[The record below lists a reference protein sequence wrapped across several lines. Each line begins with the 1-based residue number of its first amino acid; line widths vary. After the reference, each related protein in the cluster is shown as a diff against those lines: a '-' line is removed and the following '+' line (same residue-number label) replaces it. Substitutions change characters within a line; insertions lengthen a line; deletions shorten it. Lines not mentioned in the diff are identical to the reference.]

1 MYNYVNNRQKK
12 QSIDILVMCLD
23 EIDFHVMMNSSGPKI
38 LLLIKMPSF
47 FRSKNCISMADSS
60 LNTNTS
66 KVVAF
71 QDAVE
76 KVNRENYHEM
86 DIWGP
91 PQCIKFSF
99 KCNTNIPAEYLN
111 DGFESWK
118 IHQAAHSSIE
128 DESSHT
134 QFHIVLSIKLE
145 SVDKPCKVSS
155 VKKGMR
161 LFSCPSL

>member
-1 MYNYVNNRQKK
+1 MT
-12 QSIDILVMCLD
+12 D
-23 EIDFHVMMNSSGPKI
+23 
-38 LLLIKMPSF
+38 
-47 FRSKNCISMADSS
+47 RSLTM
-60 LNTNTS
+60 NTS

-76 KVNRENYHEM
+76 KVNRENYHKM

-91 PQCIKFSF
+91 PQCIKLSF
-99 KCNTNIPAEYLN
+99 KCDTNIPVEYLN

-118 IHQAAHSSIE
+118 IHQAVHSSIE

-134 QFHIVLSIKLE
+134 QFHIVLSIELE
-145 SVDKPCKVSS
+145 SVDKPRKTSS
-155 VKKGMR
+155 MKKGMR